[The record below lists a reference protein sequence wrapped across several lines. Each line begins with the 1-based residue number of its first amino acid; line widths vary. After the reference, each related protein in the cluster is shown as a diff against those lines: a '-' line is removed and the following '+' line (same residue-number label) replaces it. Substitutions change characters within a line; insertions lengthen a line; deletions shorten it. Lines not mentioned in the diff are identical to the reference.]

1 MHFQFTHFI
10 SIYEI
15 IKNPHDGGKKITL
28 EKKKKTTLERIA
40 LPTTKQSNSLTGQ
53 NTDDYVTMRKL
64 VDLIE

>member
-15 IKNPHDGGKKITL
+15 IKNAHDGGKKITL
-28 EKKKKTTLERIA
+28 GKKKTTLERIA
-40 LPTTKQSNSLTGQ
+40 LPTTKQSNSLSGQ